1 MVDSME
7 GNHIR
12 GLLENKIRFLEEL
25 LACSKMLTG
34 LTYENHEIEYDSL
47 LETRE
52 RCVDTLNSIEDALKS
67 EFQLSDEAQ
76 MENNMAIATLAARSK
91 MLIQEILV
99 LDEQIKNAIS
109 NELQNLRMR
118 IGALNCGRKGI
129 NGYQA
134 GQRIST
140 AGVYTDSRK

>member
-1 MVDSME
+1 MVE
-7 GNHIR
+7 PLEENHIR
-12 GLLENKIRFLEEL
+12 RLLENKIHFLEEL
-25 LACSKMLTG
+25 LACSKMLAG
-34 LTYENHEIEYDSL
+34 LTYENHESEYDSL

-52 RCVDTLNSIEDALKS
+52 RCVETLNSIEDALKS
-67 EFQLSDEAQ
+67 EFQLSDDTLK
-76 MENNMAIATLAARSK
+76 NNMALATLIARSK
-91 MLIQEILV
+91 MLIQEILG

-134 GQRIST
+134 GQRIS
-140 AGVYTDSRK
+140 ASGVYTDSRK

>member
-1 MVDSME
+1 ME
-7 GNHIR
+7 ENHIR
-12 GLLENKIRFLEEL
+12 GLLENKIHFLEEL

-34 LTYENHEIEYDSL
+34 LTYENHESEYDSL

-52 RCVDTLNSIEDALKS
+52 RCVETLNSIEDALKS
-67 EFQLSDEAQ
+67 EFQLSDDSIKYNTAV
-76 MENNMAIATLAARSK
+76 ATLTARSK
-91 MLIQEILV
+91 MLIQEILG
-99 LDEQIKNAIS
+99 LDEQIKNAIT

-134 GQRIST
+134 GQRISA